1 MAYELTEEIKE
12 IINDKNTIAVVSA
25 IGKNG
30 NPYSAVSNKLEVR
43 KDGRLGFYSLLETSQ
58 IQKNLVYSIWFDK
71 KVSISLISKD
81 GRNFQLYVKPYQAL
95 IAGREFEAA
104 YETAIAEF
112 GEDADLSTVWLL
124 DLVSAKEST
133 YKVEKEIEKKEHP
146 YLGHY
151 DHLPLKEGLKK

>member
-1 MAYELTEEIKE
+1 MAFELTEELKE
-12 IINDKNTIAVVSA
+12 IINNKSTVAVVSA
-25 IGKNG
+25 VGKNG
-30 NPYSAVSNKLEVR
+30 NPYSAVGLKLEIR
-43 KDGRLGFYSLLETSQ
+43 KDGRLGLYSLLETSQ
-58 IQKNLVYSIWFDK
+58 LQKNLVFSIWFDK
-71 KVSISLISKD
+71 EVSISLIAKD

-133 YKVEKEIEKKEHP
+133 YKVEKEIEKKAHP

-151 DHLPLKEGLKK
+151 DHIPLKEGF